1 LYFIFYKTP
10 SKGIPKTV
18 KKSNTL
24 ISMSEVTQFVSE
36 TVRYQIKIFRLNL
49 KSYFCKINQI
59 SMHRFLWLFLISSLC
74 FSQTSKEKA
83 EIFIA
88 KKKFKNAQSEIT
100 TFLKTNPNDT
110 QAIELLGDV
119 YGHQKN
125 WDDAIEQYKTLTV
138 KQPKNAN
145 YQYKYGG
152 ALGMKALSVS
162 KLRALGIIGDVK
174 QAFLKAA
181 ELDPKH
187 IETRW
192 ALVELYVSLPGIIGG
207 STSKALKYAAELEK
221 LSKVDGYLAKGY
233 VYEYD
238 DEPELAEKYY
248 KLAIKVGGSV
258 TCYDKLTNFYKG
270 QNQPGKAISNLEDG
284 QKKLQ
289 RNAMH
294 YQIGKVCAD
303 YNIQLDKGKKC
314 LKAYLSNH
322 SSKDGVPK
330 AWAYYR
336 LAQIYKH
343 KKEKDEA
350 LKWID
355 KAIAGL
361 PEIDV
366 FKEEK
371 NSISK
376 L

>member
-1 LYFIFYKTP
+1 MYRFFWIF
-10 SKGIPKTV
+10 
-18 KKSNTL
+18 L
-24 ISMSEVTQFVSE
+24 VTA
-36 TVRYQIKIFRLNL
+36 IG
-49 KSYFCKINQI
+49 
-59 SMHRFLWLFLISSLC
+59 

-83 EIFIA
+83 EAFIA
-88 KKKFKNAQSEIT
+88 KKSFKSAQNEMI
-100 TFLKTNPNDT
+100 TFLKDNPEDKE
-110 QAIELLGDV
+110 AIELLGDA
-119 YGHQKN
+119 YGHQKK
-125 WDDAIEQYKTLTV
+125 WDDAIAQYKKLTR
-138 KQPKNAN
+138 KEADNAN

-152 ALGMKALSVS
+152 ALGMKALSIS
-162 KLRALGIIGDVK
+162 KLKALGIIGDVK
-174 QAFLKAA
+174 EAFLKAA

-187 IETRW
+187 IDARW
-192 ALVELYVSLPGIIGG
+192 ALVELYVSLPGIVGG
-207 STSKALKYAAELEK
+207 SNSKALKYAEQLQQ

-258 TCYDKLTNFYKG
+258 TCYEKLTNFYEG
-270 QNQPGKAISNLEDG
+270 QKQHKKAIRNLEEG
-284 QKKLQ
+284 RNKLQ

-303 YNIQLDKGKKC
+303 YNLELDKGEKC
-314 LKAYLSNH
+314 LKAYLSHH

-343 KKEKDEA
+343 KKNKTEA

-361 PEIDV
+361 PKIKV

-371 NSISK
+371 AIISK

>member
-1 LYFIFYKTP
+1 MYKYFWIF
-10 SKGIPKTV
+10 
-18 KKSNTL
+18 L
-24 ISMSEVTQFVSE
+24 VSSCC
-36 TVRYQIKIFRLNL
+36 LA
-49 KSYFCKINQI
+49 
-59 SMHRFLWLFLISSLC
+59 
-74 FSQTSKEKA
+74 QTSIEKA
-83 EIFIA
+83 EVFIA
-88 KKKFKNAQSEIT
+88 KKEFKNAQSEMV
-100 TFLKTNPNDT
+100 TFLQENPEDNE
-110 QAIELLGDV
+110 AIELLGDA
-119 YGHQKN
+119 YGHQKK
-125 WDDAIEQYKTLTV
+125 WDAAIEQYKTLTE

-152 ALGMKALSVS
+152 ALGMKALSIS
-162 KLRALGIIGDVK
+162 KLKALGIIGDVK
-174 QAFLKAA
+174 KAFLKAA

-187 IETRW
+187 IDTRW
-192 ALVELYVSLPGIIGG
+192 ALVELYISLPGIIGG
-207 STSKALKYAAELEK
+207 STSKALKYANELEK

-258 TCYDKLTNFYKG
+258 TCYDKLTTFYED
-270 QNQPGKAISNLEDG
+270 QNQPEKAIGNLEEG

-303 YNIQLDKGKKC
+303 YNIQLEKGEKC
-314 LKAYLSNH
+314 IKAYLSNH

-343 KKEKDEA
+343 KKDKTEA
-350 LKWID
+350 LKWINM
-355 KAIAGL
+355 AITGL
-361 PEIDV
+361 PKVDV

-371 NSISK
+371 DTIEG

>member
-1 LYFIFYKTP
+1 MR
-10 SKGIPKTV
+10 S
-18 KKSNTL
+18 
-24 ISMSEVTQFVSE
+24 
-36 TVRYQIKIFRLNL
+36 
-49 KSYFCKINQI
+49 
-59 SMHRFLWLFLISSLC
+59 FLIIFILS
-74 FSQTSKEKA
+74 FSCYAQDAKEKA
-83 EIFIA
+83 QTLIES
-88 KKKFKNAQSEIT
+88 KKFESAQNELTI
-100 TFLKTNPNDT
+100 FLDQNPEDEE
-110 QAIELLGDV
+110 AIELLGDA
-119 YGHQKN
+119 YGHEKK
-125 WDDAIEQYKTLTV
+125 WDEAINQYKTLTE
-138 KQPKNAN
+138 KQPNNAN

-152 ALGMKALSVS
+152 ALGMKALSIS

-174 QAFLKAA
+174 AAFLKAA

-187 IETRW
+187 IDTRW
-192 ALVELYVSLPGIIGG
+192 ALVELYISLPGIVGG
-207 STSKALKYAAELEK
+207 STSKALKYANELEN

-248 KLAIKVGGSV
+248 KLAIQVGGSV
-258 TCYDKLTNFYKG
+258 TCYEKLTKFYEG
-270 QNQPGKAISNLEDG
+270 QEQPEKAIDNIESA
-284 QKKLQ
+284 QKKHQ

-303 YNIQLDKGKKC
+303 YNVQLDKGEKC

-322 SSKDGVPK
+322 SAKDGVPK

-343 KKEKDEA
+343 KKNKPEA

-361 PEIDV
+361 PKIKV

-371 NSISK
+371 VEILK